1 MQTQTRYPDLQKAIR
16 AAEIRVLG
24 YQDVNDAAHARC
36 MVALLHAYGSLQR
49 GFLYAEPVLT
59 NSDFAPDLVL
69 AHPDT
74 GVIIFEVKAYDLDY
88 INGIEAGNL
97 KIRRN
102 GHEAQVNPIK
112 QAQRGMYAIKE
123 TYEQLALDGARPL
136 FNAMVALPNITEK
149 AWIDAGY
156 EASIQRRLMLF
167 AEDMQDTDRLQAR
180 IAKHVHHTLTL
191 SGLEEPLPKATESD
205 LFRAFGQSSVLNRAK
220 RSERALPFENLGA
233 EIDRIEAQHK
243 ELSAEQQELIR
254 LDNWGHPFLLRGVAG
269 SGKSIVLAYQVAW
282 AVLRHER
289 RHQQL
294 TLFEED
300 RHTMPKIAVVCLH
313 RTLVPL
319 LQSHINTAYESI
331 AGKPLTPN
339 TIIVTH
345 INGLIY
351 QLAEAHGHFHYLPM
365 TKSRDNGDHARQHL
379 SQLDTMTPEELDE
392 MRFDAMFID
401 EGQDVHPDAL
411 ALLYTLV
418 RPNEQ
423 STERTISI
431 FYDDA
436 QNIYGHPRPTWRNYG
451 INVEGGRA
459 AFMRQ
464 CYRNSREIVEMGV
477 NVLLG
482 TAADEK
488 TRVATR
494 RYADIYTLSEKSLV
508 DETPEGWRVSFA
520 EASNEHPQ
528 VYLFP
533 NRTEEVNWAG
543 DILMN
548 LLEEEKVRP
557 EDILVVSHNQRTL
570 PHLER
575 RLREISNGA
584 LEPRLVG
591 GKNRSTLDEPL
602 LIPGQLTLCTV
613 YASKGYDVPI
623 VLLLDTDQLPPSVTG
638 RAMFFVAATRA
649 KRYLVIAGV
658 KTPDSLLSEAQIIH
672 KRLFGG

>member
-16 AAEIRVLG
+16 AAAMRVLG

-36 MVALLHAYGSLQR
+36 MAALLRAYGSKER
-49 GFLYAEPVLT
+49 GFMYAEPTLT

-69 AHPDT
+69 AHPET

-88 INGIEAGNL
+88 ITGIEAGNL

-102 GHEAQVNPIK
+102 GHEQLVNPIK

-149 AWIDAGY
+149 AWVDAGY

-167 AEDMQDTDRLQAR
+167 AEDMNDTERLQAR

-191 SGLEEPLPKATESD
+191 SGLDEPLPEATESD
-205 LFRAFGQSSVLNRAK
+205 LFRAFGQSAVLTKTKRGERSV
-220 RSERALPFENLGA
+220 PFDNLGA
-233 EIDRIEAQHK
+233 EIDRIEAQHR

-254 LDNWGHPFLLRGVAG
+254 VDNWGHPFLLRGVAG
-269 SGKSIVLAYQVAW
+269 SGKSIVLAYHAAW
-282 AVLRHER
+282 AVLRHQR
-289 RHQQL
+289 KHQQL

-300 RHTMPKIAVVCLH
+300 RHPMPKIVVACLH

-319 LQSHINTAYESI
+319 LQKYIEAAYESI
-331 AGKPLTPN
+331 AGEALPPDAI
-339 TIIVTH
+339 TIAH

-379 SQLDTMTPEELDE
+379 AQLDTMSPEELDE
-392 MRFDAMFID
+392 LRFDAMFID

-418 RPNEQ
+418 RPNPD
-423 STERTISI
+423 STERSI
-431 FYDDA
+431 NIYYDDA

-464 CYRNSREIVEMGV
+464 CYRNSREIVEMSI

-494 RYADIYTLSEKSLV
+494 RYADVYTLSEKNLV
-508 DETPEGWRVSFA
+508 DETADGWRVSFA
-520 EASNEHPQ
+520 EPSGEHPQ

-533 NRTEEVNWAG
+533 NRTEQVNWAG
-543 DILMN
+543 DV
-548 LLEEEKVRP
+548 LLTLIDDEKVRP
-557 EDILVVSHNQRTL
+557 EDILVISGNQRTL

-575 RLREISNGA
+575 RLHEISDGA

-602 LIPGQLTLCTV
+602 LIPGKLTLCTV
-613 YASKGYDVPI
+613 YASKGYDVPL
-623 VLLLDTDQLPPSVTG
+623 VLLLDADQLPPSVTG
-638 RAMFFVAATRA
+638 RAMFYVAATRA
-649 KRYLVIAGV
+649 KRYLIIGGV

-672 KRLFGG
+672 KRLFGS

>member
-16 AAEIRVLG
+16 AAAMRVLG

-36 MVALLHAYGSLQR
+36 MAALLRAYGSKER
-49 GFLYAEPVLT
+49 GFMYAEPTLT

-69 AHPDT
+69 AHPET

-88 INGIEAGNL
+88 ITGIEAGNL

-102 GHEAQVNPIK
+102 GHEQLVNPIK

-123 TYEQLALDGARPL
+123 TYEQLALDGTRPL

-149 AWIDAGY
+149 AWVDAGY

-167 AEDMQDTDRLQAR
+167 ADDMNDLERLQSR

-191 SGLEEPLPKATESD
+191 SGLDEPLPPATESD
-205 LFRAFGQSSVLNRAK
+205 LFRAFGQSAVLTKTRREE
-220 RSERALPFENLGA
+220 RSLPFDNLGA
-233 EIDRIEAQHK
+233 EIDQIEAQHR

-254 LDNWGHPFLLRGVAG
+254 VDNWGHPFLLRGVAG
-269 SGKSIVLAYQVAW
+269 SGKSIVLAYHAAW
-282 AVLRHER
+282 AVLRHQR
-289 RHQQL
+289 KHQQL
-294 TLFEED
+294 TLFDED
-300 RHTMPKIAVVCLH
+300 RHPMPKIAVACLH

-319 LQSHINTAYESI
+319 LQKYIDAAYESI
-331 AGKPLTPN
+331 AGESLPPDAIT
-339 TIIVTH
+339 VAH

-351 QLAEAHGHFHYLPM
+351 QLAEEHGHFHYLPM

-379 SQLDTMTPEELDE
+379 AQLDTMSPEELDE
-392 MRFDAMFID
+392 LRFDAMFID

-418 RPNEQ
+418 RPNPD
-423 STERTISI
+423 STERSISI
-431 FYDDA
+431 YYDDA

-464 CYRNSREIVEMGV
+464 CYRNSREIVEMSI

-494 RYADIYTLSEKSLV
+494 RYADVYTLSEKNLV
-508 DETPEGWRVSFA
+508 DETADGWRVSFA
-520 EASNEHPQ
+520 EPSGEVPQ

-543 DILMN
+543 DV
-548 LLEEEKVRP
+548 LLTLIDDENVRP
-557 EDILVVSHNQRTL
+557 EDILVISGNQRTL

-575 RLREISNGA
+575 RLREISDGA

-602 LIPGQLTLCTV
+602 LIPGKLTLCTV
-613 YASKGYDVPI
+613 YASKGYDVPL
-623 VLLLDTDQLPPSVTG
+623 VLLLDADQLPPSVTG
-638 RAMFFVAATRA
+638 RAMFYVAATRA
-649 KRYLVIAGV
+649 KRYLIVAGV